1 MNAKI
6 CSQSVSTLRNKE
18 TISLNN
24 NVIFYR
30 LKFSGSINLLIGN
43 QSCVCLVRGE
53 IRELGW
59 STASRIQDYAAS
71 DIGP

>member
-1 MNAKI
+1 MQKI

-18 TISLNN
+18 TISLND

-30 LKFSGSINLLIGN
+30 LKFSGSINLLIGS
-43 QSCVCLVRGE
+43 QSRVCLVRGE
-53 IRELGW
+53 TRELGW